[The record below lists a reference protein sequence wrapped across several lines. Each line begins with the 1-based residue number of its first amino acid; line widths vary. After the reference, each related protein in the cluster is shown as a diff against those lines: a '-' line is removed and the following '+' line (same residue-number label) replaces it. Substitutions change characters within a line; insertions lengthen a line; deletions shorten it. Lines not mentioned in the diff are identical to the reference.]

1 MNFFILEQIAI
12 RSSDALSKAV
22 IMWMFWNHL
31 KKIFLI
37 VKKVTKLIGIFL
49 WILYQAP
56 WWKQEGCSW
65 QFENNNKKS
74 EKKKRKKNSR
84 NKIEKMLNKIIDF
97 SDSDS
102 NWIMSLFRKFL
113 CVLKILLIFQMQ
125 LKNYQH
131 F

>member
-1 MNFFILEQIAI
+1 MHFFILEQISI
-12 RSSDALSKAV
+12 GSSDALSEAV
-22 IMWMFWNHL
+22 IMWIFWNHL
-31 KKIFLI
+31 KIFLI
-37 VKKVTKLIGIFL
+37 VKKVTKLRGIFL

-74 EKKKRKKNSR
+74 EKKRKKNSR
-84 NKIEKMLNKIIDF
+84 NKIEKILNKIIDF

-102 NWIMSLFRKFL
+102 NWIMFLFRKFL